1 MGAEGS
7 QEMLM
12 EGNLS
17 HHQNRGVERWA
28 GAKDA
33 RGHPSWWDTPTQRP
47 SATAEK
53 CWLVL
58 RPPCLMSA
66 EKKITPMGSAYPAGG
81 RMKTKP

>member
-17 HHQNRGVERWA
+17 HHQNRGEEQWA

-33 RGHPSWWDTPTQRP
+33 RGILLGGTLPPKDPQRLLRNAGSSYDLP
-47 SATAEK
+47 ASCQLRKKSHQWAQLIQLVAE
-53 CWLVL
+53 
-58 RPPCLMSA
+58 
-66 EKKITPMGSAYPAGG
+66 
-81 RMKTKP
+81 